1 MLDPEKI
8 RTPRNKYYP
17 ARNQIVLEQYCF
29 QLPFCMPFCRIAVC
43 ILWQSMYCGNVCG
56 GNVNRRTPRMV
67 HQPVRRGIQGQLG
80 LVTLKLEG
88 DGTPIK

>member
-29 QLPFCMPFCRIAVC
+29 QLPFCMPFCRIVVYVFCCNQC
-43 ILWQSMYCGNVCG
+43 IVAMCV
-56 GNVNRRTPRMV
+56 VAM
-67 HQPVRRGIQGQLG
+67 
-80 LVTLKLEG
+80 
-88 DGTPIK
+88 